1 MSDRPLSP
9 IIKLPSRR
17 PPRIQTENLPV
28 IPENQPSVFSTNA
41 HLENKVTKL
50 VDLINSLTLEVSFLK
65 SKVAELE
72 RNYNKI

>member
-17 PPRIQTENLPV
+17 PPRTQSTNLPL
-28 IPENQPSVFSTNA
+28 IPEDVPSVFSTNA

-50 VDLINSLTLEVSFLK
+50 VELVNNLTNEVSFLK

>member
-9 IIKLPSRR
+9 IMKLPSRR
-17 PPRIQTENLPV
+17 PPRTQSANLPV
-28 IPENQPSVFSTNA
+28 IPENLPSVFSTNA
-41 HLENKVTKL
+41 HLENKVSEL
-50 VDLINSLTLEVSFLK
+50 LNIVNNLSVEVSFLR

>member
-9 IIKLPSRR
+9 IMKLPSRR
-17 PPRIQTENLPV
+17 PPRTQSANLPV
-28 IPENQPSVFSTNA
+28 ILEDQPSVFSTNA

-50 VDLINSLTLEVSFLK
+50 VDLINSLTLEVSFLR
-65 SKVAELE
+65 SKVTELE